1 MQNPPGTRSVL
12 ISGCSG
18 DFGLRA
24 ARALARAGHQVFAGL
39 RRGEHGG
46 QNRAQLEV
54 LAAAGAPITCVDLDV
69 NDTAQVE
76 ASVAQTLELT
86 GGTLDVLVNTAAY
99 SILGPLEAC
108 EPEQLLAMLDTNVVG
123 TLRLLRAVLP
133 TMRAQGKG
141 RIIQVGS
148 GLGRAALPFMAP
160 YAASAW
166 AIEGFVEALS
176 YEAHTFGVDVAI
188 LEASGYRD
196 GGPPRK
202 PVSDQSRLDAYQEQL
217 LAFGEQV
224 RREDENAGDPEEVA
238 RAIVSAV
245 EAQTVR
251 LHTPVGEGAQELVAL
266 RDTLTTG
273 EFSREILK
281 RSGLDD
287 V

>member
-1 MQNPPGTRSVL
+1 MQDATRSIL

-18 DFGLRA
+18 DFGFRA
-24 ARALARAGHQVFAGL
+24 ARALAQRGHTVVAGL
-39 RRGEHGG
+39 RHGEHGREY
-46 QNRAQLEV
+46 RARLDA
-54 LAAAGAPITCVDLDV
+54 LAAEGAPITCVELDV
-69 NDTAQVE
+69 NRTEQVD
-76 ASVAQTLELT
+76 AGVKAALAVTD
-86 GGTLDVLVNTAAY
+86 GRLDVLVNTAAY

-133 TMRAQGKG
+133 VMRARAKG

-202 PVSDQSRLDAYQEQL
+202 PVADRARLDAYQTQL
-217 LAFGEQV
+217 VAFGEQV
-224 RREDENAGDPEEVA
+224 RREDANAGDPEEVA
-238 RAIVSAV
+238 RAVVAAV
-245 EAQTVR
+245 EADTVR
-251 LHTPVGEGAQELVAL
+251 LHTPVGADAEALVAL
-266 RDTLTTG
+266 RETLTTG
-273 EFSREILK
+273 EFSREIMK
-281 RSGLDD
+281 RSGLDE